1 MKSLLTAIGCFI
13 ATLTVLPATA
23 QCRISIESPDSLP
36 FLFSVNDLVVNQ
48 VPILSIT
55 LDQASAGKINFKAD
69 FPSRPEL
76 NFSQV
81 MTIKKNAF
89 VSYSI
94 ERNKGTLKFM
104 LTGESE
110 ISFPFLDLS
119 AGEQSTAD
127 APSERHSGC
136 FPVADDAAY
145 QEMLLLADAQHFESK
160 KLSILSDFASTQCI
174 RIEQLRFMMNKLT
187 QEDNK
192 LALLIASRDHIFDPE
207 QAQQLLNE
215 FFLAKNKAKAT
226 EIIGANR

>member
-36 FLFSVNDLVVNQ
+36 FLFSVNDLLVNQ
-48 VPILSIT
+48 VPVLSVT
-55 LDQASAGKINFKAD
+55 LDQAGSGKLNFKAE
-69 FPSRPEL
+69 FPAGPEL
-76 NFSQV
+76 NFTQV
-81 MTIKKNAF
+81 MTVKKNAF

-104 LTGESE
+104 LTSESE
-110 ISFPFLDLS
+110 ISFPFLAVS
-119 AGEQSTAD
+119 AGEQSSTD
-127 APSERHSGC
+127 TPSTRHTGC

-145 QEMLLLADAQHFESK
+145 QDMLLLADAQHFESK
-160 KLSILSDFASTQCI
+160 KLSILSDFASTQCL

-192 LALLIASRDHIFDPE
+192 LALLIASKEHIYDPE

-215 FFLAKNKAKAT
+215 FFLAKNKTKAS
-226 EIIGANR
+226 EIIEANR

>member
-48 VPILSIT
+48 VSVLSIT
-55 LDQASAGKINFKAD
+55 LDQASVGKINFKAD

-81 MTIKKNAF
+81 MSIKKNAF

-94 ERNKGTLKFM
+94 ERNKGTLKFI

-110 ISFPFLDLS
+110 ISFPFLDIS
-119 AGEQSTAD
+119 ASEQSSAD

-160 KLSILSDFASTQCI
+160 KLSILSEFASTQCI

-192 LALLIASRDHIFDPE
+192 LALLIASKDHIFDPE

>member
-1 MKSLLTAIGCFI
+1 M
-13 ATLTVLPATA
+13 PATA

-48 VPILSIT
+48 VPVLSIT

-81 MTIKKNAF
+81 MSIKKNAF

-94 ERNKGTLKFM
+94 ERNKGTLKFI

-110 ISFPFLDLS
+110 ISFPFLDIS
-119 AGEQSTAD
+119 VGEQSSAH

-160 KLSILSDFASTQCI
+160 KLSILSEFASTQCI

-192 LALLIASRDHIFDPE
+192 LALLIASKDHIFDPE

>member
-48 VPILSIT
+48 VPVLSIT

-69 FPSRPEL
+69 FPSRAEL

-94 ERNKGTLKFM
+94 ERNKGTLKFI

-110 ISFPFLDLS
+110 ISFPFLDIS
-119 AGEQSTAD
+119 ASEQSSAD

-145 QEMLLLADAQHFESK
+145 QEMLLLADVQHFESK
-160 KLSILSDFASTQCI
+160 KLSILSEFASTQCI

-192 LALLIASRDHIFDPE
+192 LALLIASKDHIFDPE